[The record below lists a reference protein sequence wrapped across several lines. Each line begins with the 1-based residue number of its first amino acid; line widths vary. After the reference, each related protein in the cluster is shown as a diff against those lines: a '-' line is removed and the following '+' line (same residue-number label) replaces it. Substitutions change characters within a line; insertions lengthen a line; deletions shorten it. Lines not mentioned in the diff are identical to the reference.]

1 MDLLPLLLRVAVS
14 LALVLGLV
22 YALQRA
28 AKRRSGGRAVDA
40 TRFTVLARQSLTR
53 SAGVSVL
60 RVGDD
65 ALVVGVTDTQVQLL
79 ARMPLADFERP
90 ATEDAVETAQVVSV
104 REVRTPVVS
113 VGAAFTP
120 AAAPAKAVATVGA
133 TPQRG
138 ALAGSALSPATWTSA
153 LEVLRERTTRR

>member
-1 MDLLPLLLRVAVS
+1 MQRV
-14 LALVLGLV
+14 
-22 YALQRA
+22 

-79 ARMPLADFERP
+79 ARMPLTDFERP
-90 ATEDAVETAQVVSV
+90 AATTDDVVEAAQVVSV
-104 REVRTPVVS
+104 REVRTPVSSLGTVS
-113 VGAAFTP
+113 AAFTP
-120 AAAPAKAVATVGA
+120 AAAPARAVATVGA